1 MAKKNEQ
8 TETEKKPVFIPS
20 PKQIY
25 NHLNEYVI
33 GQEEAK
39 RILSVAVYNH
49 YKRFLINNYG
59 ALDNSDGIEIEKS
72 NILMLGNTGTG
83 KTHLIKTVA
92 KFLGVPCYIA
102 DSTKFSS
109 SGYVGD
115 DVENCLVGLLRAS
128 NFDVAKAEMG
138 IVALDECFSGDVE
151 VMTENGFIQFK
162 DLSEDVKIMQWNDN
176 FTMNLVKPLRIV
188 KHPCVN
194 GLLSLKKHNSGELI
208 HYSTPNHNRVVIS
221 HGKHH
226 DKYIIKKVVADKS
239 TMEGYN
245 FPISGIYDGNDINMS
260 DDMIRLS
267 VAFAADGCIKNKC
280 YGYISFKKERK
291 YKRLVEIL
299 NNLKYQYTVSFNEET
314 KYYNFYLG
322 RVDNT
327 PFFNDGKKTLQIKG
341 LLLSS
346 IHQKEIFLKELKY
359 WDGYVN
365 YKKED
370 SVYFTSGNYEEVK
383 FVQTSAHTSGYMCS
397 INNRFKKGYKN
408 TYYCII
414 RKKKDCS
421 QQGKIDKEYIKYND
435 DVYCVTV
442 PSGMIMI
449 RYNNFIT
456 ITGNCDKLA
465 TKSENPSITR
475 DVGGECVQQ
484 ELLKIVEGG
493 KVSVPPQGGRK
504 HPQQETIEIDTTNIL
519 FIGLGAF
526 AGLDKMIMRR
536 CNKSSVGYNNPTEIT
551 SDKVT
556 EDNYLSKVE
565 TEDLRRYGLIPEF
578 LGRFPI
584 VTHTNPLKVE
594 DLIKILTEPKNAIT
608 KQYQKLLSVDNIN
621 LTFSKDALATIANIA
636 ISNKTGARGLR
647 KIIENVLTDIMFEYG
662 GTNLKVKKVTVD
674 NKYLMKYY
682 PDLITDN
689 TDKKKKAA

>member
-1 MAKKNEQ
+1 M
-8 TETEKKPVFIPS
+8 
-20 PKQIY
+20 
-25 NHLNEYVI
+25 
-33 GQEEAK
+33 
-39 RILSVAVYNH
+39 SVAVYNH

-115 DVENCLVGLLRAS
+115 DVENCLVGLLRACDF
-128 NFDVAKAEMG
+128 NIPTAEMG
-138 IVALDECFSGDVE
+138 IVVLDE
-151 VMTENGFIQFK
+151 I
-162 DLSEDVKIMQWNDN
+162 
-176 FTMNLVKPLRIV
+176 
-188 KHPCVN
+188 
-194 GLLSLKKHNSGELI
+194 
-208 HYSTPNHNRVVIS
+208 
-221 HGKHH
+221 
-226 DKYIIKKVVADKS
+226 
-239 TMEGYN
+239 
-245 FPISGIYDGNDINMS
+245 
-260 DDMIRLS
+260 
-267 VAFAADGCIKNKC
+267 
-280 YGYISFKKERK
+280 
-291 YKRLVEIL
+291 
-299 NNLKYQYTVSFNEET
+299 
-314 KYYNFYLG
+314 
-322 RVDNT
+322 
-327 PFFNDGKKTLQIKG
+327 
-341 LLLSS
+341 
-346 IHQKEIFLKELKY
+346 
-359 WDGYVN
+359 
-365 YKKED
+365 
-370 SVYFTSGNYEEVK
+370 
-383 FVQTSAHTSGYMCS
+383 
-397 INNRFKKGYKN
+397 
-408 TYYCII
+408 
-414 RKKKDCS
+414 
-421 QQGKIDKEYIKYND
+421 
-435 DVYCVTV
+435 
-442 PSGMIMI
+442 
-449 RYNNFIT
+449 
-456 ITGNCDKLA
+456 DKLA

-536 CNKSSVGYNNPTEIT
+536 CNKSSVGYNNSTEIT

-565 TEDLRRYGLIPEF
+565 TEDLRKYGLIPEL

-621 LTFSKDALATIANIA
+621 LTFSKDALSTIANIA

-662 GTNLKVKKVTVD
+662 GTNSKVKKVTID

-689 TDKKKKAA
+689 ADKKKKAA